1 MPCSHNDGADP
12 KDSCMT
18 RLLASLR
25 IWQKSLIPLVLCAL
39 VATGLSAKLLV
50 SLADTDRSYSDLVEK
65 RSPAAVWASRMGASV
80 VDLSRL
86 TWRAMADSSADP
98 VAERRDLEKLL
109 TIYGE
114 RTGETRKLLGTNPLA
129 AQLPQF
135 QQRFE
140 AVHKVA
146 LEALAMSQAGMGAE
160 GVELMQARFNQPFA
174 ALRADLLTYAETIL
188 DQAEAYG
195 QQVSAEAE
203 ATETQAIYLAAGS
216 IIAVLLLGAW
226 MAMKGVVAPVRA
238 LTATMDTLAGGKL
251 DTDVPGTTRGDELG
265 GMARSVETFRQGLL
279 EVERLKA
286 DQEAQK
292 LRAEE
297 EKRASM
303 NALADRFQQSVG
315 GVVDTLSSAST
326 ELTAAAESMASIAE
340 ETSRQATTVA
350 SASEQATTNVQ
361 TVASAAEELSSSVS
375 EISRQVAQSTQI
387 AGQAMTE
394 VDQTNK
400 TVQGLTGSVSRI
412 SEVVRLISEIASQ
425 TNLLALNATIEAAR
439 AGDAGKGFAVV
450 ASEVKHLA
458 TQTARA
464 TEDIAGRIGEIQGAT
479 GQSVEAIERINK
491 VIQQMNEI
499 SLAIASA
506 VEEQGAAT
514 QEIARNVAQAADG
527 TQLVSSNILQVTQA
541 SAETGTAAS
550 QVQASSAEVAQQ
562 ADGLRTEVA
571 NFLRQVRAA

>member
-1 MPCSHNDGADP
+1 MS
-12 KDSCMT
+12 

-39 VATGLSAKLLV
+39 VAAGLSVKLLV
-50 SLADTDRSYSDLVEK
+50 AKHTADLHYSDLIDK
-65 RSPAAVWASRMGASV
+65 KAPAGVWATRMGASV
-80 VDLSRL
+80 IDLSRL
-86 TWRAMADSSADP
+86 TWRAVADSSAD
-98 VAERRDLEKLL
+98 AATERRDLEALL
-109 TIYGE
+109 SQFRE
-114 RTGETRKLLGTNPLA
+114 RANRTGVLLEGHPL
-129 AQLPQF
+129 QSRVTTY

-140 AVHKVA
+140 VVHGIA
-146 LEALAMSQAGMGAE
+146 LNALSMANAGNTAE
-160 GVELMQARFNQPFA
+160 GVALLQSSFNSTFAELR
-174 ALRADLLTYAETIL
+174 RDLLVFADDIMASAEVVANQL
-188 DQAEAYG
+188 
-195 QQVSAEAE
+195 SAEAVE
-203 ATETQAIYLAAGS
+203 NRQQAIYLATGS
-216 IIAVLLLGAW
+216 IIAVLLLGMW

-251 DTDVPGTTRGDELG
+251 NTDVPGTERGDELG
-265 GMARSVETFRQGLL
+265 TMAKSVETFRQGLL
-279 EVERLKA
+279 QVEQLKA
-286 DQEAQK
+286 EQEAQK
-292 LRAEE
+292 ARAEQ
-297 EKRASM
+297 EKRAAM
-303 NALADRFQQSVG
+303 NALADRFQQTVG
-315 GVVDTLSSAST
+315 GVVNTLSSAST
-326 ELTAAAESMASIAE
+326 ELTAAAGSMASIAE

-375 EISRQVAQSTQI
+375 EISRQVAQSTRI
-387 AGQAMTE
+387 AGEAMNE
-394 VDQTNK
+394 VDQTNRS
-400 TVQGLTGSVSRI
+400 VQGLTTSVARI

-464 TEDIAGRIGEIQGAT
+464 TEDISGRIGEIQAAT

-499 SLAIASA
+499 SLTIASA

-527 TQLVSSNILQVTQA
+527 TQLVTSNILSVTQA

-550 QVQASSAEVAQQ
+550 QVQSSSAEVAQQ
-562 ADGLRTEVA
+562 AEGLRHEVTS
-571 NFLRQVRAA
+571 FLREVRAA

>member
-1 MPCSHNDGADP
+1 
-12 KDSCMT
+12 MT
-18 RLLASLR
+18 RLLSSLR

-39 VATGLSAKLLV
+39 VAIGLSAKLVMTLV
-50 SLADTDRSYSDLVEK
+50 ETDRSYSMLVDEK
-65 RSPAAVWASRMGASV
+65 APAAVWASRMGATV
-80 VDLSRL
+80 VDLSRI
-86 TWRAMADSSADP
+86 TWRSIADESADQA
-98 VAERRDLEKLL
+98 VERRDMAALL
-109 TIYGE
+109 GQFRE
-114 RTGETRKLLGTNPLA
+114 RADKTRALLGTNPLA
-129 AQLPQF
+129 AKTALF

-140 AVHKVA
+140 ALHRTTTQA
-146 LEALAMSQAGMGAE
+146 LVLSQAGKTAE
-160 GVELMQARFNQPFA
+160 AVSLLQTNFNQGLA
-174 ALRADLLTYAETIL
+174 ELRQELLVF
-188 DQAEAYG
+188 AEAIM
-195 QQVSAEAE
+195 VEA
-203 ATETQAIYLAAGS
+203 ATLGGELTAQADVAKQQAIYLAAGS
-216 IIAVLLLGAW
+216 ILAVLVLGLW
-226 MAMKGVVAPVRA
+226 MALKGVVAPVIE
-238 LTATMDTLAGGKL
+238 LTATMSTLAGGKL
-251 DTDVPGTTRGDELG
+251 NTDVPGTERGDELG
-265 GMARSVETFRQGLL
+265 TMARTVETFRQGLL
-279 EVERLKA
+279 QVEQLKS

-292 LRAEE
+292 IRMEQ
-297 EKRASM
+297 EKRAAM
-303 NALADRFQQSVG
+303 NALADRFQQTVG
-315 GVVDTLSSAST
+315 GVVNTLSSAST
-326 ELTAAAESMASIAE
+326 ELTAAAGSMASIAE

-394 VDQTNK
+394 IDQTNK
-400 TVQGLTGSVSRI
+400 SVQGLTASVSRI

-464 TEDIAGRIGEIQGAT
+464 TEDISGRIGEIQAAT

-499 SLAIASA
+499 SLTIASA

-527 TQLVSSNILQVTQA
+527 TQLVTSNILSVTQA

-550 QVQASSAEVAQQ
+550 QVQSSSAEVAQQ
-562 ADGLRTEVA
+562 AEGLRHEVTS
-571 NFLRQVRAA
+571 FLREVRAA

>member
-1 MPCSHNDGADP
+1 MS
-12 KDSCMT
+12 

-25 IWQKSLIPLVLCAL
+25 IWQKALLPLALCAL
-39 VATGLSAKLLV
+39 VAIGLAAKLLIAKQA
-50 SLADTDRSYSDLVEK
+50 ADTQYTALVEQK
-65 RSPAAVWASRMGASV
+65 SPAATWATRMGASV
-80 VDLSRL
+80 IDLSRL
-86 TWRAMADSSADP
+86 TWRAFGDTTADP
-98 VAERRDLEKLL
+98 AAERRALETLLVEFRERATRTRTLL
-109 TIYGE
+109 TEEKFASRVPGY
-114 RTGETRKLLGTNPLA
+114 
-129 AQLPQF
+129 

-140 AVHKVA
+140 AIHAVAVAAMA
-146 LEALAMSQAGMGAE
+146 LEQGGKANEAAALLQA
-160 GVELMQARFNQPFA
+160 QFNQPFA
-174 ALRADLLTYAETIL
+174 ALRQDLVTFSDDIL
-188 DQAEAYG
+188 AEAVALAR
-195 QQVSAEAE
+195 QLSDEADRTQREAILLVTVS
-203 ATETQAIYLAAGS
+203 LAL
-216 IIAVLLLGAW
+216 VVLLGAW
-226 MAMKGVVAPVRA
+226 IAMKGLVTPIRA
-238 LTATMDTLAGGKL
+238 LTGTMDTLAAGQL
-251 DTDVPGTTRGDELG
+251 NTTVPGTDRSDELG
-265 GMARSVETFRQGLL
+265 TMARSVETFRQGLV

-286 DQEAQK
+286 EQETLKQ
-292 LRAEE
+292 RAEV
-297 EKRASM
+297 EKRAAM
-303 NALADRFQQSVG
+303 NALADSFQSSVG
-315 GVVDTLSSAST
+315 SVVGTLSSAST
-326 ELTAAAESMASIAE
+326 ELTAAAGSMASIAE

-350 SASEQATTNVQ
+350 SASEQASVNVQ

-387 AGQAMTE
+387 AGQAMGE
-394 VDQTNK
+394 VAQTNQ
-400 TVQGLTGSVSRI
+400 TVQGLTTSVSRI

-464 TEDIAGRIGEIQGAT
+464 TEDITGRISEIQSAT
-479 GQSVEAIERINK
+479 GQSVAAIDRINT

-562 ADGLRTEVA
+562 AEGLKREVDS
-571 NFLRQVRAA
+571 FLHQVRAA